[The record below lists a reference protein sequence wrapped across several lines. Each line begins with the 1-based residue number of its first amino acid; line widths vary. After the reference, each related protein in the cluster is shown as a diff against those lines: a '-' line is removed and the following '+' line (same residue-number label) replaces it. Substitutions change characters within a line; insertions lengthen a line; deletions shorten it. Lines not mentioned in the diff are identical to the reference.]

1 MRGNDLL
8 FNYGFRYP
16 PPFQSKKEPGFANQ
30 LQVLKMRKLW
40 SHDAFLARKSH
51 HGMVGKRVE
60 EKVEKGKRHLSSA
73 EETLRSQRVAE
84 KVEFAKSCAK
94 SVKIMV
100 GNAR

>member
-1 MRGNDLL
+1 MVSRRIPGPKK
-8 FNYGFRYP
+8 P
-16 PPFQSKKEPGFANQ
+16 PRNGA
-30 LQVLKMRKLW
+30 LKL
-40 SHDAFLARKSH
+40 
-51 HGMVGKRVE
+51 VGKRAE

>member
-1 MRGNDLL
+1 M
-8 FNYGFRYP
+8 
-16 PPFQSKKEPGFANQ
+16 
-30 LQVLKMRKLW
+30 KL
-40 SHDAFLARKSH
+40 
-51 HGMVGKRVE
+51 VGKRAE

>member
-51 HGMVGKRVE
+51 HGMVGKRAE
-60 EKVEKGKRHLSSA
+60 EKVEKGKKTLGQCRGNIKISKGGRKKLS
-73 EETLRSQRVAE
+73 LQNLVQ
-84 KVEFAKSCAK
+84 KV
-94 SVKIMV
+94 
-100 GNAR
+100 